1 MYTAGSVQWLYSQ
14 CTAWLQV
21 WRGAASVCLEPGGA
35 QQWSSAAQ
43 YWQCPT
49 VAHSVPLYL
58 SRPGQL
64 YSRSLQSSTHSAKER
79 WQVNFLVVFLSP
91 VSQSKYRTSQHI
103 QTRIVYSNFSV
114 LWLSVRRCPAS
125 VYLWELRGDS
135 EQYFL
140 DMIIALFGY
149 LKKCQILR
157 FILLAWKR
165 FPENKKNAPSKSL

>member
-58 SRPGQL
+58 SRPGPAVQQESSIL
-64 YSRSLQSSTHSAKER
+64 HPLGQRAVTSELSSCFSLS
-79 WQVNFLVVFLSP
+79 
-91 VSQSKYRTSQHI
+91 SQSVKIQDEPTHPDSDRLQQFLCFVTLSEEVPCFGIFVGTQRRFWQIFLRYDNCFVWISEKVSNSQVHP
-103 QTRIVYSNFSV
+103 S
-114 LWLSVRRCPAS
+114 
-125 VYLWELRGDS
+125 G
-135 EQYFL
+135 
-140 DMIIALFGY
+140 
-149 LKKCQILR
+149 LKEVSRK
-157 FILLAWKR
+157 
-165 FPENKKNAPSKSL
+165 